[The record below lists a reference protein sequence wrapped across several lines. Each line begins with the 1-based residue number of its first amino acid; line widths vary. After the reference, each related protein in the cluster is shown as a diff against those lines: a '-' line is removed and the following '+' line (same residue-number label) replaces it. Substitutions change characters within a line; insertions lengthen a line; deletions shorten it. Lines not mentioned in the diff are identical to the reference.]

1 MAEES
6 KYEASLR
13 EQQVAMSMLAHAARR
28 DTDAMMSSL
37 DAIAEDGDL
46 RSTHVIAA
54 LLGEFQ
60 KGMDEFN
67 AEELAKWF
75 AGEARELAARAI
87 DGSASGL

>member
-28 DTDAMMSSL
+28 DQDAMMSSL
-37 DAIAEDGDL
+37 DAIAEGDGL
-46 RSTHVIAA
+46 RATHVIAA